1 MHAGP
6 FKLCLAFALMG
17 ALAATGACSSNVQ
30 MSSGRG
36 GAGGSSGASGAAAG
50 AGAGGSSRSDAGGVD
65 SGSGGMLTPQQIHD
79 GLLNAPT
86 NGGIDVTRAPLTTYP
101 SCQ

>member
-1 MHAGP
+1 MHIGP
-6 FKLCLAFALMG
+6 FKLMLAFAVLG
-17 ALAATGACSSNVQ
+17 AFAATGGCGDDVQ

-36 GAGGSSGASGAAAG
+36 GAGGESGASGAAAAGASG
-50 AGAGGSSRSDAGGVD
+50 AGTGGGRSGA
-65 SGSGGMLTPQQIHD
+65 GGMLTPQQIHD

-86 NGGIDVTRAPLTTYP
+86 NGGIDVTRAPSTTYP

>member
-17 ALAATGACSSNVQ
+17 AFAATVACSNNVQ

-36 GAGGSSGASGAAAG
+36 GAGGNSGASGAAAS
-50 AGAGGSSRSDAGGVD
+50 AGAGGSGSGAGGGDAGG
-65 SGSGGMLTPQQIHD
+65 GAMLTPQQIHD
-79 GLLNAPT
+79 GLVNAPT
-86 NGGIDVTRAPLTTYP
+86 NGGIDVTRAPSTTYP